1 MKYIISLLILFF
13 FSCSTERF
21 EDTFVKIR
29 LKSLNDER
37 IQLFYTSSEKESF
50 NNELRILK
58 KISASNEFQN
68 INFKIPK
75 TTKPIKLRLDLGESQ
90 LETPIFIHNIEI
102 ENGKTSIEVD
112 NETLH
117 RFFKP
122 NIYLKTYDFEKFER
136 KKING
141 KYDPFL
147 ISTPLLDKKIH
158 LEFR

>member
-1 MKYIISLLILFF
+1 MKYIISIIILFF
-13 FSCSTERF
+13 FSCSTERL

-58 KISASNEFQN
+58 KISGSNEFQN
-68 INFKIPK
+68 INFEIPK
-75 TTKPIKLRLDLGESQ
+75 TTKPIKFRLDLGENQ
-90 LETPIFIHNIEI
+90 LETPIFIQNIEI

-112 NETLH
+112 NETLR

-122 NIYLKTYDFEKFER
+122 NIYLKTYDFKKFER